1 MCFPLIASLAYFPKE
16 KERIDRF
23 LEHIIEKI

>member
-1 MCFPLIASLAYFPKE
+1 MSFSLIASLAYFLEE